1 MGTIG
6 KVCNSKECSVS
17 VKPKMALLKGKEPRS
32 KGTDTS
38 PGERER
44 LEKTSCLE
52 KQPESVQ
59 LQQSAEGK
67 GCSRIQR
74 SRMHLGS

>member
-52 KQPESVQ
+52 KQPECRRERM
-59 LQQSAEGK
+59 QQDTAFKDAPGLL
-67 GCSRIQR
+67 RF
-74 SRMHLGS
+74 